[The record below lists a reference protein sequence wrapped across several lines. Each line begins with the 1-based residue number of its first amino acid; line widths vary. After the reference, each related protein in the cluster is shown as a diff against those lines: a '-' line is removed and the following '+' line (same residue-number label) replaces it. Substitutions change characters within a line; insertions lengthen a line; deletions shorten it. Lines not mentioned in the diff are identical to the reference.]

1 MRPWGAIVKTTHG
14 AEHNTPNGSGARVVA
29 AARRI
34 FIIIKRG
41 FFMGDFTATKVNAIS
56 AAVCAA
62 SAAETGNKIL
72 TITTTLISAATL
84 IVNFFLDC
92 YRKYR
97 DRDKD
102 IKKDDDKCE
111 KK

>member
-1 MRPWGAIVKTTHG
+1 
-14 AEHNTPNGSGARVVA
+14 
-29 AARRI
+29 
-34 FIIIKRG
+34 
-41 FFMGDFTATKVNAIS
+41 MGDFTATKVNAIS

-62 SAAETGNKIL
+62 SAAETGSKIL

-84 IVNFFLDC
+84 ITNFILDC

-102 IKKDDDKCE
+102 IKDKE
-111 KK
+111 NKK

>member
-1 MRPWGAIVKTTHG
+1 
-14 AEHNTPNGSGARVVA
+14 
-29 AARRI
+29 
-34 FIIIKRG
+34 
-41 FFMGDFTATKVNAIS
+41 MGDFTATKVNAIS

-84 IVNFFLDC
+84 IANFILDC

-102 IKKDDDKCE
+102 IKDKE
-111 KK
+111 NKKE

>member
-1 MRPWGAIVKTTHG
+1 
-14 AEHNTPNGSGARVVA
+14 
-29 AARRI
+29 
-34 FIIIKRG
+34 
-41 FFMGDFTATKVNAIS
+41 MGDFTATKVNAIS

-84 IVNFFLDC
+84 ITNFILDC

-102 IKKDDDKCE
+102 LKKDDKRE
-111 KK
+111 VKKE

>member
-1 MRPWGAIVKTTHG
+1 
-14 AEHNTPNGSGARVVA
+14 
-29 AARRI
+29 
-34 FIIIKRG
+34 
-41 FFMGDFTATKVNAIS
+41 MGEFTATKVNAIS
-56 AAVCAA
+56 ALICAA

-102 IKKDDDKCE
+102 LKKDDKSE
-111 KK
+111 VKKE

>member
-1 MRPWGAIVKTTHG
+1 M
-14 AEHNTPNGSGARVVA
+14 E
-29 AARRI
+29 
-34 FIIIKRG
+34 
-41 FFMGDFTATKVNAIS
+41 DFTATKVNAIS

-102 IKKDDDKCE
+102 IKKGGDKGE

>member
-1 MRPWGAIVKTTHG
+1 
-14 AEHNTPNGSGARVVA
+14 
-29 AARRI
+29 
-34 FIIIKRG
+34 
-41 FFMGDFTATKVNAIS
+41 MGDFTATKVNAIS
-56 AAVCAA
+56 AAICAV

-102 IKKDDDKCE
+102 IKKDDKENNE
-111 KK
+111 K

>member
-1 MRPWGAIVKTTHG
+1 
-14 AEHNTPNGSGARVVA
+14 
-29 AARRI
+29 
-34 FIIIKRG
+34 
-41 FFMGDFTATKVNAIS
+41 MGDFTATKVNAIT
-56 AAVCAA
+56 AVVCAA

-84 IVNFFLDC
+84 IVNFCLDC

-102 IKKDDDKCE
+102 IKDKE
-111 KK
+111 NKK

>member
-1 MRPWGAIVKTTHG
+1 
-14 AEHNTPNGSGARVVA
+14 
-29 AARRI
+29 
-34 FIIIKRG
+34 
-41 FFMGDFTATKVNAIS
+41 MGNFTATKINAIS

-84 IVNFFLDC
+84 IANFFLDC

-102 IKKDDDKCE
+102 IKKDNKE
-111 KK
+111 ENKK

>member
-1 MRPWGAIVKTTHG
+1 
-14 AEHNTPNGSGARVVA
+14 
-29 AARRI
+29 
-34 FIIIKRG
+34 
-41 FFMGDFTATKVNAIS
+41 MGDFTATKVNAIS
-56 AAVCAA
+56 ALICAA

-72 TITTTLISAATL
+72 TVTTTLISAATL

-102 IKKDDDKCE
+102 IKDKE
-111 KK
+111 NKK

>member
-1 MRPWGAIVKTTHG
+1 
-14 AEHNTPNGSGARVVA
+14 
-29 AARRI
+29 
-34 FIIIKRG
+34 
-41 FFMGDFTATKVNAIS
+41 MGDFTATKVSAIS

-84 IVNFFLDC
+84 IVNFVLDC

-102 IKKDDDKCE
+102 LKKDDKSE
-111 KK
+111 VKK

>member
-1 MRPWGAIVKTTHG
+1 
-14 AEHNTPNGSGARVVA
+14 
-29 AARRI
+29 
-34 FIIIKRG
+34 
-41 FFMGDFTATKVNAIS
+41 MGDFTATKINAIS
-56 AAVCAA
+56 AAICAA

-102 IKKDDDKCE
+102 LKKDDDKE
-111 KK
+111 KKK

>member
-1 MRPWGAIVKTTHG
+1 
-14 AEHNTPNGSGARVVA
+14 
-29 AARRI
+29 
-34 FIIIKRG
+34 
-41 FFMGDFTATKVNAIS
+41 MGDFTATKGNAIS
-56 AAVCAA
+56 AAICAV

-102 IKKDDDKCE
+102 IKKDDKENNE
-111 KK
+111 K

>member
-1 MRPWGAIVKTTHG
+1 
-14 AEHNTPNGSGARVVA
+14 
-29 AARRI
+29 
-34 FIIIKRG
+34 
-41 FFMGDFTATKVNAIS
+41 MGDFTATKVNAIS

-102 IKKDDDKCE
+102 IKKDNNE
-111 KK
+111 GNKK

>member
-1 MRPWGAIVKTTHG
+1 
-14 AEHNTPNGSGARVVA
+14 
-29 AARRI
+29 
-34 FIIIKRG
+34 
-41 FFMGDFTATKVNAIS
+41 MGGFTATKVNAIS

-84 IVNFFLDC
+84 IANFILDC

-102 IKKDDDKCE
+102 LKKDDDKE
-111 KK
+111 NKK

>member
-1 MRPWGAIVKTTHG
+1 
-14 AEHNTPNGSGARVVA
+14 
-29 AARRI
+29 
-34 FIIIKRG
+34 
-41 FFMGDFTATKVNAIS
+41 MGGFTATKVNAIS

-84 IVNFFLDC
+84 IVNFILDS

-102 IKKDDDKCE
+102 IKDKDN

>member
-1 MRPWGAIVKTTHG
+1 
-14 AEHNTPNGSGARVVA
+14 
-29 AARRI
+29 
-34 FIIIKRG
+34 
-41 FFMGDFTATKVNAIS
+41 MGDFTATKVNAIS

-84 IVNFFLDC
+84 IVNFILDS

-102 IKKDDDKCE
+102 IKDKDN

>member
-1 MRPWGAIVKTTHG
+1 
-14 AEHNTPNGSGARVVA
+14 
-29 AARRI
+29 
-34 FIIIKRG
+34 
-41 FFMGDFTATKVNAIS
+41 MGDFTATKVNAIS
-56 AAVCAA
+56 AAVCAV

-84 IVNFFLDC
+84 IVNFVLDC

-102 IKKDDDKCE
+102 IKDKE
-111 KK
+111 NKK

>member
-1 MRPWGAIVKTTHG
+1 
-14 AEHNTPNGSGARVVA
+14 
-29 AARRI
+29 
-34 FIIIKRG
+34 
-41 FFMGDFTATKVNAIS
+41 MGDFTATKVNAIT
-56 AAVCAA
+56 AVVCAA

-84 IVNFFLDC
+84 IANFLLDC

-102 IKKDDDKCE
+102 IKDKE
-111 KK
+111 NKKE

>member
-1 MRPWGAIVKTTHG
+1 
-14 AEHNTPNGSGARVVA
+14 
-29 AARRI
+29 
-34 FIIIKRG
+34 
-41 FFMGDFTATKVNAIS
+41 MGDFTATKVNAIT
-56 AAVCAA
+56 AVVCAA

-84 IVNFFLDC
+84 IANFILDC

-102 IKKDDDKCE
+102 IKDKE
-111 KK
+111 NKK